1 MLCLIIGGCLLS
13 DIAGIL
19 ELLEEAGLHDC
30 VQRKDGDVNL
40 DAVVPIEA
48 LLADLRVLQLL
59 LEVSAEVLVF
69 VAAKVRSLGI

>member
-1 MLCLIIGGCLLS
+1 MLCLVIGGCLLS

-19 ELLEEAGLHDC
+19 ELLEEARLHDC

-69 VAAKVRSLGI
+69 VAAKVRSLGV